1 MLTYSDFSAAI
12 FDVDDTLLNNYP
24 KGHPAGLHEESRLRA
39 VHTLGERYNIKELQT
54 FTVEEN
60 IAAFRDAPVHSLE
73 GAVWNVL
80 LMTGLASGDIIEKS
94 NPLFREIVDLKDALH
109 EETLRTLGGEVPG
122 ASRFVR
128 SLAKHGMTGR
138 LAIASTAI
146 RRDIT
151 IALEILALSD
161 LFPDEC
167 IISKDRFTHPKP
179 HPEAFQLALASLDL
193 NTPPEQIL
201 AFEDD
206 PRGIMSAKAT
216 GLFTCAI
223 TTRYTKK
230 ALQGL
235 VVAPDLIASSFAEFE
250 QLLGLG

>member
-1 MLTYSDFSAAI
+1 MPKYSDFSAAI

-24 KGHPAGLHEESRLRA
+24 KGHSAGLHEESRLRA
-39 VHTLGERYNIKELQT
+39 VHALGRRYDIKELLE

-80 LMTGLASGDIIEKS
+80 LMTGLANGDVIEKN

-109 EETLRTLGGEVPG
+109 EDTLRTLGEEVPG
-122 ASRFVR
+122 ATRFVR
-128 SLAKHGMTGR
+128 SLAKHGMTGH

-146 RRDIT
+146 KRDIT
-151 IALEILALSD
+151 ISLDILGLRD
-161 LFPDEC
+161 LFPDKC
-167 IISKDRFTHPKP
+167 IISKDRFQHPKP
-179 HPEAFQLALASLDL
+179 HPEAFELALASLEL
-193 NTPPEQIL
+193 NTLPERVL

-206 PRGIMSAKAT
+206 PRGIISAKAT

-230 ALQGL
+230 ALQEL
-235 VVAPDLIASSFAEFE
+235 AIAPDLIANSFAEFE
-250 QLLGLG
+250 QLLDLN